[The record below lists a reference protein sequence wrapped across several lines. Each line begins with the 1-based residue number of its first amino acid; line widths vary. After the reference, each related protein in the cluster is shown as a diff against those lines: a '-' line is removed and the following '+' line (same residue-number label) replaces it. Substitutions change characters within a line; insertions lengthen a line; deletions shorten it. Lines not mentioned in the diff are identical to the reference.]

1 MGRSASHPISA
12 SSRKDDDIV
21 RPLEKSL
28 DTCNQFVAGSS
39 PAAGAHKNL
48 SHTHGVAFVF
58 NAPAEKVLGALA
70 SGLENLAS
78 LFGVR

>member
-39 PAAGAHKNL
+39 PAAGAREKT
-48 SHTHGVAFVF
+48 THQGGFF
-58 NAPAEKVLGALA
+58 ILAPAEKVLGALS
-70 SGLENLAS
+70 SGLEKLVS
-78 LFGVR
+78 SFGVR